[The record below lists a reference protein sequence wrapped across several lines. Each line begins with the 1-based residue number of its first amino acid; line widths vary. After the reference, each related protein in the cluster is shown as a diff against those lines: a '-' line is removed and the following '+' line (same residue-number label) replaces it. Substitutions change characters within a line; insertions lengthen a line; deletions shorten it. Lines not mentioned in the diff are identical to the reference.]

1 VGKAPGGDV
10 TRRLSLRQFFHLD
23 PWGDPLKE
31 GDVLTLNVA
40 ADDFDDVTP
49 HKQPGRSHE
58 VEIRIISR
66 NALDLLL
73 NQEEAKVQ
81 QELVRLEKLQQE
93 ASKKVADVQRQ
104 LRQNAKLQPDDLSK
118 LLDAEQVQQQIRA
131 RIRDDQQGLRTEV
144 ARILDTLRNNKL
156 PRSGTHQ
163 RMEKVKAGL
172 DRLAREELPQIEP
185 RLTNARKEAENLDAE
200 KQPPK
205 TPAL

>member
-58 VEIRIISR
+58 IEIRIINR

-73 NQEEAKVQ
+73 NQDQAKVQ
-81 QELVRLEKLQQE
+81 EELLLLRQQE
-93 ASKKVADVQRQ
+93 RDALKKVADAETRWKRTGQ
-104 LRQNAKLQPDDLSK
+104 LTPEDVDQLHQ
-118 LLDAEQVQQQIRA
+118 AEQLQQQIRE
-131 RIRDDQQGLRTEV
+131 RVGTNKEEGLR
-144 ARILDTLRNNKL
+144 AKL
-156 PRSGTHQ
+156 
-163 RMEKVKAGL
+163 E
-172 DRLAREELPQIEP
+172 RLQETMRDNHLP
-185 RLTNARKEAENLDAE
+185 
-200 KQPPK
+200 
-205 TPAL
+205 